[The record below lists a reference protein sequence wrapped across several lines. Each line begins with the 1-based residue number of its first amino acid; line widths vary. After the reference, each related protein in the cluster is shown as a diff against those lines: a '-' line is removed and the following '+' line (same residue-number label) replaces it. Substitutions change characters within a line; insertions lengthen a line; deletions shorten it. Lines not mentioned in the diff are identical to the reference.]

1 MPKFHLTLKGTHTR
15 GWGGAS
21 EEAVQQWYGGPVRAV
36 EIATDAARPC
46 MAFVVDT

>member
-21 EEAVQQWYGGPVRAV
+21 EEAVQQWYGGSGESRGDSDRRREALHGLC
-36 EIATDAARPC
+36 R
-46 MAFVVDT
+46 